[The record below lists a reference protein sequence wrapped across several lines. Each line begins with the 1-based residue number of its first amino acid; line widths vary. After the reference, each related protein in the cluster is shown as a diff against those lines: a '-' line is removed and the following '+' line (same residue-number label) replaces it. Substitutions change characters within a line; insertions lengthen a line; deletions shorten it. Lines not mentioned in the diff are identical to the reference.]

1 MTAHT
6 EKVVVLGGTGV
17 AGRAIV
23 EALTGAG
30 YDVVSASR
38 ASGVDLVSGQDLGPT
53 FEGASAVVDA
63 SNATNGRKARDLLT
77 RGTSHA
83 VEAAAAAGVPHY
95 VLLGIIG
102 SDAVPLPYYEL
113 KIGQEQIV
121 RAAPLPTTVLRAT
134 QFHPLVGAVLDAT
147 GRLRVLPARR
157 APLQPIDPRDVG
169 AAVAELIASGPTGD
183 ARIAG
188 PEILTLAE
196 LAEQYGAGR
205 RVPLWIPGAAAR
217 ALSRGALTDPTTP
230 RGRITFR
237 EWVGAAEGRPTPSH
251 GAPAARAV
259 RPSAPRR

>member
-1 MTAHT
+1 MTT
-6 EKVVVLGGTGV
+6 SSEKVVVLGGTGV

-30 YDVVSASR
+30 YDAVSASR
-38 ASGVDLVSGQDLGPT
+38 ASGVDLVSGRGLAQAFD
-53 FEGASAVVDA
+53 GASAVVDA
-63 SNATNGRKARDLLT
+63 SNATGGRKARELLT

-83 VEAAAAAGVPHY
+83 VEAAAAARVAHY

-102 SDAVPLPYYEL
+102 SDEVQMPYYKL
-113 KIGQEQIV
+113 KIGQERIV
-121 RAAPLPTTVLRAT
+121 RAAALPTTILRAT
-134 QFHPLVGAVLDAT
+134 QFHPLIGALLDAT

-169 AAVAELIASGPTGD
+169 TAVAELVGSGPDGD

-205 RVPLWIPGAAAR
+205 RLPLWIPGAAVR
-217 ALSRGALTDPTTP
+217 AVSRGALTDPTAP

-237 EWVGAAEGRPTPSH
+237 EWA
-251 GAPAARAV
+251 AAR
-259 RPSAPRR
+259 